1 MGVTRAVGIIFPLG
15 GVARVQQE
23 QQEGAEN
30 IHMHIEN
37 MVSEDE

>member
-1 MGVTRAVGIIFPLG
+1 MGVTRAVGIDFPLG

-23 QQEGAEN
+23 QQEEET

-37 MVSEDE
+37 IVSEDG